1 MMSKIKSV
9 YTKTGDRGHTA
20 LINGE
25 RLAKNSLIFEVLG
38 TLDEFNAHLGRVVLE
53 YREAELSGEL
63 AAEQLT
69 TLLDLQN
76 ELFKLGAEIA
86 LSPKVRLNDDFVERL
101 EHVIDTLQQDLG
113 AHWRYKFV
121 LPGGARLSAQIDVA
135 RTVCRRLERRIVAL
149 DHERDVREVVL
160 QFVNRIS
167 DYLFALRTWA
177 NAQAQVEEVEF
188 DASK

>member
-1 MMSKIKSV
+1 MSHIKNV

-38 TLDEFNAHLGRVVLE
+38 TLDEFNAHLGLVVLQVQ
-53 YREAELSGEL
+53 ALPITH
-63 AAEQLT
+63 QLYPLQAQL
-69 TLLDLQN
+69 LLDLQN

-86 LSPKVRLNDDFVERL
+86 LSPKVRLSEAFLSRL
-101 EHVIDTLQQDLG
+101 ETSIDALQADLG
-113 AHWRYKFV
+113 EHWRYKFV
-121 LPGGARLSAQIDVA
+121 LPGGSVASATIDVA

-160 QFVNRIS
+160 QFVNRVS
-167 DYLFALRTWA
+167 DYLFTLRTWL
-177 NAQAQVEEVEF
+177 NAQAKVEEVEF